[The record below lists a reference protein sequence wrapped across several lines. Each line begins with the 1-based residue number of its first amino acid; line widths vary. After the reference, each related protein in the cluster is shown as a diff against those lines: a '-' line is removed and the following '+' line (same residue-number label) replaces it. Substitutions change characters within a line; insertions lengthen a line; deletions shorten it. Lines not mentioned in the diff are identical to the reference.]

1 MNEYIHVYKYIYVYM
16 YIYIYTYTCIY
27 MYMYINIQ
35 TYIHINTHIYIH
47 TFIYRVNPHRVSP
60 LALPFRFVQT
70 SRTVSTAWPRQ
81 APARINPEYILLY
94 MLSSFYFFCADV
106 EGSPN
111 VTAEYI
117 CIYIYIYTHMYLKA
131 EYEKKCI
138 PLLYA
143 PSQDKRSP
151 HYILLSSFLFFFRA
165 HVMATPCSIYRG
177 GPVNP
182 IYIYMYIY
190 IYIYIYICIHI
201 YIYTYININIYTY
214 IYVYI
219 YIYICVYIYMYAICI
234 YV

>member
-117 CIYIYIYTHMYLKA
+117 CIYIYIHTCIWRQSMKKNAFPYFTHPPKTN
-131 EYEKKCI
+131 EVHTIFCCRHFCSFFVHTSWRHH
-138 PLLYA
+138 A
-143 PSQDKRSP
+143 PSTAAARLIR
-151 HYILLSSFLFFFRA
+151 Y
-165 HVMATPCSIYRG
+165 
-177 GPVNP
+177 
-182 IYIYMYIY
+182 IYICIY
-190 IYIYIYICIHI
+190 IYIYISIYV
-201 YIYTYININIYTY
+201 YIYTYIHI
-214 IYVYI
+214 
-219 YIYICVYIYMYAICI
+219 
-234 YV
+234 